1 MHRLFL
7 DANILFSAAYRRDSG
22 LLQFWRLPGAILCSS
37 RYAYEEA
44 RFNLELPEQQ
54 RWLENLAR
62 RIHFFE
68 APSRQLPSGI
78 SLPEKDAPIFLAAL
92 EAQATHLI
100 TGDLRDFGA
109 YFGKRIGGILVLRPA
124 QYLSIRQR
132 T

>member
-1 MHRLFL
+1 MDRLFL
-7 DANILFSAAYRRDSG
+7 DANILFSAACRRDSG

-37 RYAYEEA
+37 RYAFAEA
-44 RFNLELPEQQ
+44 RFNLELAEQQ
-54 RWLENLAR
+54 RRLENLAR

-68 APSRQLPSGI
+68 APSRQLSPGM

-100 TGDLRDFGA
+100 TGDMRDFGA
-109 YFGKRIGGILVLRPA
+109 YFGKRVDGILVLRPA
-124 QYLSIRQR
+124 QYLSLRRR